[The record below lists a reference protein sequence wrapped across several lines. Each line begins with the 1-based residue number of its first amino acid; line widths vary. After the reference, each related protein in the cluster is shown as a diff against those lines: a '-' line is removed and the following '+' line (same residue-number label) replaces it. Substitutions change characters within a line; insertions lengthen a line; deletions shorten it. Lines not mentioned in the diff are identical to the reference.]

1 MIEVG
6 RHPETAGQRIW
17 PCWQVADAL
26 EAHSARHRIAT
37 QADALAVMREA
48 QAALADLAAEK
59 PGARPRA
66 LRTLA
71 NLRAYLAQEGEQP

>member
-1 MIEVG
+1 
-6 RHPETAGQRIW
+6 
-17 PCWQVADAL
+17 
-26 EAHSARHRIAT
+26 
-37 QADALAVMREA
+37 MREA